1 MGRIEASL
9 QTELFKWLVRSES
22 LWRQKSRELWLKA
35 GDKNSSFFHL
45 STIIQRRHNNIDAI
59 KADDGTWINGS
70 KNIKQFF
77 LDKFRELFSEEEVD
91 FLDQLEG
98 LIHPSISKEDNERL
112 CAIPTPKD
120 IRATLFM
127 MQDLKAPSPDGFP
140 MAFYKT
146 YWPIVGENLTQA
158 VISFFICGSMP
169 KEINNFLIVL
179 IPKVTAPL
187 TFNNYHLISL
197 CNVVYKVISKILVSR
212 IRPLLPKLISPS
224 QSVFILNRWIIEN

>member
-1 MGRIEASL
+1 
-9 QTELFKWLVRSES
+9 
-22 LWRQKSRELWLKA
+22 
-35 GDKNSSFFHL
+35 
-45 STIIQRRHNNIDAI
+45 
-59 KADDGTWINGS
+59 
-70 KNIKQFF
+70 
-77 LDKFRELFSEEEVD
+77 
-91 FLDQLEG
+91 
-98 LIHPSISKEDNERL
+98 
-112 CAIPTPKD
+112 
-120 IRATLFM
+120 M

>member
-1 MGRIEASL
+1 M
-9 QTELFKWLVRSES
+9 
-22 LWRQKSRELWLKA
+22 
-35 GDKNSSFFHL
+35 
-45 STIIQRRHNNIDAI
+45 
-59 KADDGTWINGS
+59 
-70 KNIKQFF
+70 
-77 LDKFRELFSEEEVD
+77 D
-91 FLDQLEG
+91 FLDQIEG

-127 MQDLKAPSPDGFP
+127 MQGLKAPSPDDFP